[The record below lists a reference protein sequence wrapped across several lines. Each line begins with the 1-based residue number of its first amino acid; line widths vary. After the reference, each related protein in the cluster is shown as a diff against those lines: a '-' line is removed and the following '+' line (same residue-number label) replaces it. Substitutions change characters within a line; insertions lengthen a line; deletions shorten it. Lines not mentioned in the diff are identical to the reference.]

1 MSIGGLIMKQYTV
14 NTVTI
19 ARGETIA
26 YRKTGDGKNQVLLI
40 HGNMS
45 SSVHWQTTMED
56 LEKDFTVYAPDM
68 RGFGDSSYNAH
79 FDSLQCLAEDL
90 SEFIDLVGLDNF
102 TVIGWSTGG
111 GVALELAALRPE
123 VVKKVITLGSVPI
136 TGYPI
141 YKKDENGA
149 PILTEL
155 VKTKAEIANDPVQ
168 VVPIL
173 KANEDNNRD
182 FIRLV
187 LNNSMYI
194 KNKPNDDDY
203 EAYIDAVIQQRCLVD
218 TNYSLLTFNM
228 TDAPS
233 LSADGSNRLEL
244 VKCPIVMLQ
253 GTDDPLVPLDWGR
266 QSHETIGD
274 KASFVLL
281 NDLGHSP
288 MTDDFAT
295 FIAAVRKEL

>member
-1 MSIGGLIMKQYTV
+1 MKQYTV
-14 NTVTI
+14 NTITI
-19 ARGETIA
+19 PSGEVIA
-26 YRKTGDGKNQVLLI
+26 YRKAGDGENSLLLI

-56 LEKDFTVYAPDM
+56 LAKDFTIFAPDM
-68 RGFGDSSYNAH
+68 RGFGESSYNKP
-79 FDSLQCLAEDL
+79 FDSLKCLAADL
-90 SEFIDLVGLDNF
+90 SEFVDEVGIHNF

-123 VVKKVITLGSVPI
+123 AVKKVITLGSVPI

-155 VKTKAEIANDPVQ
+155 VKTKDEIANDPVQ
-168 VVPIL
+168 VVPVL
-173 KANEDNNRD
+173 TAVANNNRD

-187 LNNSMYI
+187 LDNSLYI
-194 KNKPNDDDY
+194 KNKPSNSDY
-203 EAYIDAVIQQRCLVD
+203 ERYIDAVLQQRCLVD

-228 TDAPS
+228 TNTPS
-233 LSADGSNRLEL
+233 LSAVGSNRLDL

-253 GTDDPLVPLDWGR
+253 GADDPVVPLAWAEE
-266 QSHETIGD
+266 SHAAIGD
-274 KASFVLL
+274 KANFVLL
-281 NDLGHSP
+281 EGLGHSA
-288 MTDDFAT
+288 MTDDFEA
-295 FIAAVRKEL
+295 FIGAVRGEI